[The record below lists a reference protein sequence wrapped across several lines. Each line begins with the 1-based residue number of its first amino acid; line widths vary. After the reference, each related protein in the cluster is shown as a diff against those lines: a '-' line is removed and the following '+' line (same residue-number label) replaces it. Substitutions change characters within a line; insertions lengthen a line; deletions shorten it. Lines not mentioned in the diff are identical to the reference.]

1 MKNRVDFIH
10 VGYHKTA
17 TTWFQLYGYSTH
29 PDINLL
35 NQGELDSVF
44 FDTFAQPDDFCFE
57 ENDYQKKFIDRV
69 DNKIDDK
76 IVNGICEENLSGHSW
91 TGRNADT
98 VLRRIYSYY
107 KDGKIILSIRNQESM
122 LRSLYSNYVKNGG
135 TLSFKKLLKDI
146 SFEGD
151 LVEKK
156 LEYHR
161 LINSYYDA
169 FGKENVFVYLF
180 EEFQRAPDDVLS
192 KLASFLGV
200 SPFVASPKDNR
211 VNKGFGRYQLI
222 TERFLNTL
230 SIQNRYSRKL
240 VEMVFKIDRPIHLS
254 IPEHLLEQ
262 WSLSNEETAKLT
274 GLDLQKYGYLMEKK

>member
-1 MKNRVDFIH
+1 LAYLVNNYTRFW
-10 VGYHKTA
+10 G
-17 TTWFQLYGYSTH
+17 
-29 PDINLL
+29 
-35 NQGELDSVF
+35 
-44 FDTFAQPDDFCFE
+44 FA
-57 ENDYQKKFIDRV
+57 K
-69 DNKIDDK
+69 
-76 IVNGICEENLSGHSW
+76 GS
-91 TGRNADT
+91 
-98 VLRRIYSYY
+98 

-222 TERFLNTL
+222 TERFLNTF
-230 SIQNRYSRKL
+230 SIRNRYSRKL
-240 VEMVFKIDRPIHLS
+240 VEMAFKIDRPIRLS

-262 WSLSNEETAKLT
+262 WSLSNEKTEKLT